1 MVWGNHLADM
11 DYQHFLPA
19 WPEAGTFA
27 VFPTTVFKSAATN
40 RVLSYWDSKRGARL
54 RPKWSDFDL
63 IDIFDVAPTTII
75 KDVIDGGESFVNRYW
90 GTQMV
95 EILGI
100 DATGKSIPDNY
111 SEKETEVFH
120 WMLRRALES
129 VTPVRVLADM
139 ALDSKTIDLQLEG
152 IILPLDG
159 EEREKEHLVLTYAF
173 GYALDDE
180 DRALAGD
187 PMNRFT

>member
-1 MVWGNHLADM
+1 MAWGNLLTHM

-27 VFPTTVFKSAATN
+27 VFPSTTFKSQAAN
-40 RVLSYWDSKRGARL
+40 RVLAYWNSKRGARL

-63 IDIFDVAPTTII
+63 IDIFDVAPTTIV
-75 KDVIDGGESFVNRYW
+75 KDVIDDGESFINRYW

-100 DATGKSIPDNY
+100 DATGKSISDSY
-111 SEKETEVFH
+111 SETETEVFH
-120 WMLRRALES
+120 WMLRRALAS
-129 VTPVRVLADM
+129 ATPVRVLADM
-139 ALDSKTIDLQLEG
+139 ALDSKTVDLQLEG
-152 IILPLDG
+152 IIVPLDG
-159 EEREKEHLVLTYAF
+159 ETRENEHLVISYAF

-180 DRALAGD
+180 DTVLAND
-187 PMNRFT
+187 PANRFT